1 MPSDA
6 TQIGIERLHVWMEAP
21 EDERL
26 EFKEAKNRFDFE
38 KLIRYCAAL
47 ANEGGGK
54 IILGITDKRP
64 RKVVGSNAFPD
75 LERMRESLFRRIR
88 LRVRTE
94 EVWHPDGR
102 VVIVHTPSREAGT
115 AVQVDGAYW
124 MRAGDN
130 LEPMPAEHLRK
141 IFDETG
147 PDASAEICR
156 DASIS
161 DLEPTAI
168 EEFRKRWRR
177 KSGNAHLD
185 QLSPEQLLTDAE
197 LLVDG
202 QITYAALILLG
213 TRMALGRYLAQAEII
228 FEYRSSEASLTSQL
242 RAEFR
247 EGFLSYYD
255 RLWEMV
261 NLRNDVQPFLDG
273 LFMREIPTFN
283 EEVVRE
289 AILNAVCHREYRDAG
304 SVFVRQYPRN
314 LEVESP
320 GGFLPGITA
329 ENVLWRQKPRN
340 RRLAENFARC
350 GLVERSGQGMN
361 RMFEESIKDG
371 KPEPDF
377 SRTDEYQV
385 VVTLRGEVQDPEFLR
400 ILERIGQETLATF
413 TTGDFIIVE
422 RLYRDQ
428 PIPENLANRL
438 PPLREKGVVER
449 IGRGKG
455 ARDILSRRFYGAI
468 GKKGV
473 YTRKKGLDRQTN
485 KALLLRHI
493 SDNRREGS
501 RLHELVQVLPA
512 LSRNQVQKL
521 LQELKGE
528 NRITNVGRTS
538 AARWFP
544 VPNRSAEEQS

>member
-1 MPSDA
+1 MASDA
-6 TQIGIERLHVWMEAP
+6 TPIGIERLHAWMEAP

-38 KLIRYCAAL
+38 KLVRYCAAL

-54 IILGITDKRP
+54 IILGVTDKRP
-64 RKVVGSNAFPD
+64 REIVGSNAFPD
-75 LERMRESLFRRIR
+75 LERTRESLFRRIR

-94 EVWHPDGR
+94 EVRHGNRR
-102 VVIVHTPSREAGT
+102 VVIFHTPSREAGT

-124 MRAGDN
+124 MRAGDS
-130 LEPMPAEHLRK
+130 LEPMPAERLRK
-141 IFDETG
+141 IFDETE

-156 DASIS
+156 EASIA

-168 EEFRKRWRR
+168 EEFRRRWRR

-202 QITYAALILLG
+202 QVTYAALILLG
-213 TRMALGRYLAQAEII
+213 TRPALGRYLAQAEII
-228 FEYRSSEASLTSQL
+228 FEYRSSEASLTSQQ

-255 RLWEMV
+255 RLWEVV

-289 AILNAVCHREYRDAG
+289 AVLNAVCHRDYRDAG
-304 SVFVRQYPRN
+304 SVFVRQFPRN

-371 KPEPDF
+371 KSEPDF

-385 VVTLRGEVQDPEFLR
+385 VVTLRGEVQDSEFLR
-400 ILERIGQETLATF
+400 ILERIGQETLASF
-413 TTGDFIIVE
+413 TTADFIIVE

-428 PIPENLANRL
+428 PIPDNLLDRL
-438 PPLREKGVVER
+438 PLLREKGIVER

-455 ARDILSRRFYGAI
+455 ARDILSRRFYGAL

-493 SDNRREGS
+493 SDNRRDGS
-501 RLHELVQVLPA
+501 RLQELVQVLPA
-512 LSRNQVQKL
+512 LSRDQIQKL

-528 NRITNVGRTS
+528 NRITLVGRTS
-538 AARWFP
+538 GARWFP
-544 VPNRSAEEQS
+544 AINRSAEEQS